1 MRLPD
6 ELLILAP
13 RGRDSLVIQQQLA
26 AGGITAAVASAANIV
41 SALVAG
47 TLGMA
52 IIADE
57 AMAEFDLE
65 ALTAALAVQAPWSD
79 CPFLLLTK
87 RDFGGWTRA
96 RITALLG
103 NVTVLERPLSSD
115 ALISSVRSAVRARVR
130 QRGAE
135 AYLQSREEAEAQV
148 RSLAVTLEARVE
160 ARTRE
165 LTQALAV
172 QARVQQ
178 DLKDS
183 EELYRLAIELGSL
196 VPWSA
201 GPDGVLIA
209 VGTRLDELLGME
221 TAPLL
226 KDWLDGVHPHDVER
240 IVSAWQA
247 AVSCAHP
254 FNAELRLKT
263 AAGTHTWFRARAA
276 PLLAG
281 GKVLRWHGTL
291 EDIDQQRRAEGRL
304 QEVQTELAEV
314 SRLSAMGAMASIL
327 AHELNQPLTAI
338 GNYVRAG
345 RRMLEAGSQVDTVI
359 AALGEADRSTVRAGE
374 IVRRA
379 RDLVSGASVG
389 RSLQPLA
396 ALIDE
401 AQDLAFDGS
410 RWVGIRRYMRLDP
423 AITTVLVDK
432 IQMQQVLINLI
443 RNAAEAMA
451 DSESR
456 ELSIQSAEFADEY
469 CVISV
474 GDTGPG
480 VAADV
485 AEHLFDPFNSTKAE
499 GMGIG
504 LSISRTI
511 VEAHGGKIWCHP
523 RPGGGTVFSF
533 TVQRG

>member
-1 MRLPD
+1 MILPD
-6 ELLILAP
+6 QLLVLAP

-26 AGGITAAVASAANIV
+26 AGGIVAAVATAADIIV
-41 SALVAG
+41 ALVAG

-65 ALTAALAVQAPWSD
+65 ALVAALAVQAPWSD

-96 RITALLG
+96 RITGLLG

-148 RSLAVTLEARVE
+148 RGLAKTLEVRVE
-160 ARTRE
+160 ARTQQ
-165 LTQALAV
+165 LTEALAV
-172 QARVQQ
+172 QAQVQQ
-178 DLKDS
+178 DLKES
-183 EELYRLAIELGSL
+183 EELYRLAIELGSQ

-201 GPDGVLIA
+201 DANGIIIAAGV
-209 VGTRLDELLGME
+209 RLDALLGMT

-226 KDWLDGVHPHDVER
+226 RQWLDGVHPHDVER
-240 IVSAWQA
+240 IAGAWRATVVA
-247 AVSCAHP
+247 ARP
-254 FNAELRLKT
+254 YTAELRLKT
-263 AAGTHTWFRARAA
+263 AAGPYKWFRARAA
-276 PLLAG
+276 PLLVD
-281 GKVLRWHGTL
+281 GKVVRWHGTL
-291 EDIDQQRRAEGRL
+291 EDIDQQRRAEDRL
-304 QEVQTELAEV
+304 QEIQIELSEV

-345 RRMLEAGSQVDTVI
+345 RRMLESGMPVEPVI
-359 AALGEADRSTVRAGE
+359 TALGEADRSTVRAGE

-379 RDLVSGASVG
+379 RELVSGASVG

-401 AQDLAFDGS
+401 AQHLAFDGS
-410 RWVGIRRYMRLDP
+410 RWVGIRRTLRLDP
-423 AITTVLVDK
+423 AITSVLVDK
-432 IQMQQVLINLI
+432 IQVQQVLINLI

-451 DSESR
+451 DSDTR
-456 ELSIQSAEFADEY
+456 ELSIEVAASADDY
-469 CVISV
+469 CVISI

-480 VAADV
+480 VATDV
-485 AEHLFDPFNSTKAE
+485 AEHLFDPFNSTKSE

-511 VEAHGGKIWCHP
+511 VEAHGGKIWCQP
-523 RPGGGTVFSF
+523 RDGGGTVFCF